1 MKLRNLILLGLTTFS
16 ATALWNI
23 PAAFVYQYVPAN
35 NKVQVNGLSGT
46 LWNGTATEIVT
57 KKMTLTNISW
67 SIDVLKSLT
76 SLSIKSTIEIQDPDL
91 TFKGLVGVSPSQTLS
106 LEGAQFETS
115 GAFVSKLQKL
125 AKLSGDIKGSIQ
137 HFELAKGELPV
148 LEASYHW
155 KQGELL
161 SPMRIRP
168 AGDYAI
174 IVTPSNKG
182 LTAKISSNQAPLIL
196 SGDASI
202 AMDWKYTT
210 NIKVKAASSASKGI
224 MNLLKLSLGR
234 LEKDGSA
241 IIKQQ
246 GQLAPFY

>member
-1 MKLRNLILLGLTTFS
+1 MKSGKLILLGITVFSTT
-16 ATALWNI
+16 AIWNM
-23 PAAFVYQYVPAN
+23 PAAFVYQYVPTN
-35 NKVQVNGLSGT
+35 GVQVNGLSGT
-46 LWNGTATEIVT
+46 VWKGAATEVVT
-57 KKMTLTNISW
+57 NKITLNNISW
-67 SIDVLKSLT
+67 SINPLESLT
-76 SLSIKSTIEIQDPDL
+76 SLSIKSDIEIEDPDL
-91 TFKGLVGVSPSQTLS
+91 TFKGLLGISLSQTLTM
-106 LEGAQFETS
+106 ENAQFETT
-115 GAFVSKLQKL
+115 GDFVSTLQKF
-125 AKLSGDIKGSIQ
+125 AKLNGDIKGVIQ

-148 LEASYHW
+148 LDASYHW

-174 IVTPSNKG
+174 IVTSSDKG
-182 LTAKISSNQAPLIL
+182 LTANISSNQAPLIL
-196 SGDASI
+196 SGDANI
-202 AMDWKYTT
+202 GTDWKYST
-210 NIKVKAASSASKGI
+210 NIKIKAAAASGKGI